1 MNDIKNNNSHK
12 EDPPQNPEAEGAVL
26 GSILLRPSILTDIQG
41 VLSPEDFFQKD
52 NQEIYRALVSLF
64 QDGEDFES
72 DPIIVV
78 DRLAKQAG
86 DSRQEWSK
94 KLLNIEVPTSAHY
107 KSYTRQVREAA
118 VTRGILS
125 VVEKIR
131 GQARGQAEVERLVQ
145 DLRDLT
151 AEIDLVGLQDPVPFD
166 IEEVFKLIKESPEG
180 MKSGYR
186 GLDKFIEFCPS
197 ELIVIAAR
205 PRHGKT
211 TLAINLYLNMIEKYS
226 DLPFVFFSHEMNMEQ
241 VLIKMIGART
251 GESYKGIKN
260 NIREEMFNKS
270 QGKAMDQFR
279 EYSRGRRL
287 YIVNEPRWGVDRIV
301 SYCRGVKANCEGIG
315 AVFVDYIGLVA
326 DREAGDRESTEQRYS
341 RVVNSLRIASQ
352 ELNCPIIALSQ
363 MSREGVKGK
372 TPKARYPRLDQLR
385 YSGRIEQE
393 AATVLAIYN
402 KTEDEKR
409 EMDEAEMDDNYGAI
423 EGTAEL
429 RLFNLKSRFGPGNK
443 PLPFQMIQGNK
454 IEEL

>member
-1 MNDIKNNNSHK
+1 MIQKVKSGQVSIGDLRQFVNDKITIESNLIGT
-12 EDPPQNPEAEGAVL
+12 DPPAPL
-26 GSILLRPSILTDIQG
+26 DI
-41 VLSPEDFFQKD
+41 
-52 NQEIYRALVSLF
+52 N
-64 QDGEDFES
+64 
-72 DPIIVV
+72 
-78 DRLAKQAG
+78 
-86 DSRQEWSK
+86 
-94 KLLNIEVPTSAHY
+94 
-107 KSYTRQVREAA
+107 
-118 VTRGILS
+118 
-125 VVEKIR
+125 
-131 GQARGQAEVERLVQ
+131 
-145 DLRDLT
+145 
-151 AEIDLVGLQDPVPFD
+151 
-166 IEEVFKLIKESPEG
+166 EVFQMIQEAPAGLN
-180 MKSGYR
+180 SGYDV
-186 GLDKFIEFCPS
+186 LDRFVEFCPS

-211 TLAINLYLNMIEKYS
+211 TLAINLYLNMIKKYS
-226 DLPFVFFSHEMNMEQ
+226 DIPFVFFSHEMNMEQ

-251 GESYKGIKN
+251 GEGFKGIKN
-260 NIREEMFNKS
+260 NIR
-270 QGKAMDQFR
+270 QGLLNSNQTKVLDLFR
-279 EYSRGRRL
+279 EYSQGSRL
-287 YIVNEPRWGVDRIV
+287 YVVNKPRWGVERIV

-429 RLFNLKSRFGPGNK
+429 RLFNLKSRFGPGNA